1 MHNFKEKYEDK
12 VSYCNNEYEVSKDAD
27 ALLILTEW
35 NEYRSLDLRR
45 IKSAMKS
52 PYIFD
57 TRNVLD
63 RDELNE
69 LGFSF
74 DLIGQKTMEA

>member
-1 MHNFKEKYEDK
+1 MYNFRQKYGDRI
-12 VSYCNNEYEVSKDAD
+12 SYCNSEYEVSKDAD

-45 IKSAMKS
+45 IKAAMKS

-63 RDELNE
+63 KDELRE
-69 LGFSF
+69 FGFSF
-74 DLIGQKTMEA
+74 DLIGR